1 MSPILW
7 NIFYEKASTTNAHMR
22 GKIKWFSSQL
32 DVDSLKHNKNGKE
45 KGEMRKDCY
54 APENFEKII
63 MKMS

>member
-1 MSPILW
+1 
-7 NIFYEKASTTNAHMR
+7 MR

-45 KGEMRKDCY
+45 KGQMRKDCY